1 MKNILLKLEYDGYNY
16 CGWQKQINEKTIQGT
31 LEEILKKITKED
43 IEVIGCSRTDSGVH
57 AIEYVCNFKTH
68 SNIPGDKF
76 KYILNQ
82 NLPNDISV
90 IDSEYV
96 DEEFHSRYDCKGK
109 TYIYKICNREFRS
122 AIGRNY
128 VFDYKYKLDIDK
140 MKEAAK
146 YFIGKHDFAAFKNVG
161 SSVKTTIRT
170 ITELSIE
177 KDDDIIIFRVTGDG
191 FLYNM
196 VRIVVGTLIDVGIGK
211 RSPEEIKNIIISK
224 NRKNAGASVPAAGL
238 CLYKVFY

>member
-31 LEEILKKITKED
+31 IEEVLRRITNED

-57 AIEYVCNFKTH
+57 AIGYVCNFKTD

-82 NLPNDISV
+82 KLPNDISV
-90 IDSEYV
+90 MDSEYV
-96 DEEFHSRYDCKGK
+96 DEGFHSRYNCKGK

-146 YFIGKHDFAAFKNVG
+146 HFIGEHDFAAFKNVG
-161 SSVKTTIRT
+161 SSVKTTVRT
-170 ITELSIE
+170 ITELSVE
-177 KDDDIIIFRVTGDG
+177 KENDIIIFRVTGDG

-196 VRIVVGTLIDVGIGK
+196 VRIIVGTLLEVGIGK

-224 NRKNAGASVPAAGL
+224 DRRNAGASVPATGL